1 MNFKKFKGYTLK
13 RYIVAT
19 VLLVLALEVIF
30 AVPIMVL
37 TPMGRKIAATL
48 NPPPTPTP
56 LPVLNAIGSTPP
68 TLKSPVAYLLD
79 ADTNDT
85 LLSIHGTE
93 RLPMAST
100 TKIMT
105 AIIALEIGNPNQI
118 VTVKQDAVTEVIKNM
133 GSNAGLKVG
142 DKLPLID
149 MLYGLM
155 LPSGDDAA
163 IAIAD
168 TLSGSPANFVKVMN
182 QYAHKLHLNNT
193 HYINPDGLTYYD
205 GPNNTANPNEYT
217 TATDLA
223 QLTRY
228 ALRNPMFAQIVQT
241 QEFVL
246 PATSKH
252 RAYNWVNTNDTLDA
266 YPGMLGVKTG
276 YTVEAGY
283 CLVFAARNEKHML
296 IGVVLQGKNED
307 DRFSDAPTLLNWG
320 FSLPLAEPT
329 PIPVSK

>member
-1 MNFKKFKGYTLK
+1 MK
-13 RYIVAT
+13 RYVIAT
-19 VLLVLALEVIF
+19 ILFILAIEIIC
-30 AVPIMVL
+30 AIPIMVF
-37 TPMGRKIAATL
+37 TPIGSKIIATL
-48 NPPPTPTP
+48 NPTPIPPTPTP
-56 LPVLNAIGSTPP
+56 LPVLNALGSTAP

-79 ADTNDT
+79 ADTNNT
-85 LLSIHGTE
+85 LLNVRGTE
-93 RLPMAST
+93 HLPMAST
-100 TKIMT
+100 TKMMT
-105 AIIALEIGNPNQI
+105 ALIALQIGNPSQI
-118 VTVKQDAVTEVIKNM
+118 VTVKQDAVTEVIKNL

-168 TLSGSPANFVKVMN
+168 TLSGSPTNFVKTMN

-205 GPNNTANPNEYT
+205 GPNKKADPNEYT
-217 TATDLA
+217 TAADLA
-223 QLTRY
+223 QLARY

-241 QEFVL
+241 QQFVID
-246 PATSKH
+246 ANNDH
-252 RAYNWVNTNDTLDA
+252 GAYDWINTNEILDS

-283 CLVFAARNEKHML
+283 CLVFAARNGKHTL
-296 IGVVLQGKNED
+296 IGVVLQGKDKD
-307 DRFSDAPTLLNWG
+307 DRFADAPTLLDWG
-320 FSLPLAEPT
+320 LALPLAEPT
-329 PIPVSK
+329 PTPTPLSKQK

>member
-1 MNFKKFKGYTLK
+1 MK

-19 VLLVLALEVIF
+19 VLSVIALEVLF
-30 AVPIMVL
+30 AIPIMVL
-37 TPMGRKIAATL
+37 TPLGSKVIAAV
-48 NPPPTPTP
+48 NPIPTPTP
-56 LPVLNAIGSTPP
+56 LPVLNALGSKAP

-85 LLSIHGTE
+85 LLSVRGTE
-93 RLPMAST
+93 RRPMAST

-105 AIIALEIGNPNQI
+105 AIIALQTGNPAQI
-118 VTVKQDAVTEVIKNM
+118 VTVKQDAVTEVVKNI
-133 GSNAGLKVG
+133 GSNARLKVG
-142 DKLPLID
+142 DKLSLID

-168 TLSGSPANFVKVMN
+168 TLSGSAANFVKTMN

-205 GPNNTANPNEYT
+205 GPNKQADPNEYT
-217 TATDLA
+217 TAADLA
-223 QLTRY
+223 QLARY
-228 ALRNPMFAQIVQT
+228 ALRNPIFAQIVQT
-241 QEFVL
+241 QQFIL
-246 PATSKH
+246 PASH
-252 RAYNWVNTNDTLDA
+252 DHGAYDWVNTNETLYT

-283 CLVFAARNEKHML
+283 CLVFAARNATHML
-296 IGVVLQGKNED
+296 IGVVMQEKNAN

-320 FSLPLAEPT
+320 MSLPLAEPT
-329 PIPVSK
+329 PVVKHK